1 MSLIISITNS
11 EKLELFCMLH
21 ILFASCIEGE
31 RSTRSVSAE
40 KSDKYLRVY
49 LLYQSFL
56 PDRLS
61 EAKSFDTYS

>member
-11 EKLELFCMLH
+11 EKLALFCMLH

-40 KSDKYLRVY
+40 KSDKYLY
-49 LLYQSFL
+49 LSYQSFL